1 MENPVGAVPPVRIR
15 DCNDASVCPDARYV
29 LYWMIASRRLV
40 YNFALD
46 RALEHS
52 RELRKPLVIFEAL
65 RCGYRWASDRL
76 HRFVLDG
83 MAHNARVCA
92 SRGIPYYPYVEPAAA
107 AGAGLLSALAAD
119 ACLVVTDDYPCF
131 FFPVW
136 SQPPRK
142 KSRDFAMAS
151 GFLCASLK

>member
-1 MENPVGAVPPVRIR
+1 MVTLVAAVPLIRIR
-15 DCNDASVCPDARYV
+15 DCNDAPVRVGGKYV
-29 LYWMIASRRLV
+29 LYWMIASRRLA

-65 RCGYRWASDRL
+65 RCGYPWASGRL

-92 SRGIPYYPYVEPAAA
+92 TRGVRYYPYVE
-107 AGAGLLSALAAD
+107 LI
-119 ACLVVTDDYPCF
+119 
-131 FFPVW
+131 
-136 SQPPRK
+136 
-142 KSRDFAMAS
+142 
-151 GFLCASLK
+151 